1 MAENT
6 IEIEVELKGRKT
18 VEEGLETLKSGSK
31 DVGEGFKGLTSVMD
45 KSSAQIGEGLSTMS
59 EAVGDS
65 VDAFKSLGE
74 ATSMMGT
81 TGKVSLLGMIGPIGL
96 VTTAVA
102 GLWEGFRQLTGMAK
116 QAEEREQAMA
126 AAAADLES
134 KLESLAEGG
143 VTPTGK
149 ALKSLMRN
157 ILDSQVA
164 KEELEKRIEK
174 LNKKYFAYRD
184 AVKATEKAQKEMNSQ
199 LKDSAN
205 NYAGLNH
212 AVSLHTQAKSVE
224 AKAYKILN
232 TELEKLQ
239 KQQEVLSV
247 QLAKAAKL
255 EEQAR
260 RNTYD
265 VVKAK
270 VDELIGRKKAIEVMQ
285 AENETRDEEIQQLS
299 KIAAAENERALK
311 AKAKQADDEQD
322 LKTLRRLR
330 DELEAYV
337 KANEQNA
344 QATNAQLQ
352 ADKVTEAFQQK
363 RAQAAAA
370 RAQKRKADQMALL
383 ALEQKRIMQQS
394 QLNQL
399 DIKLTKEGDAEL
411 LALARERYETGLQ
424 LAKDDAMK
432 RAIVLKQ
439 YQLETQTIRD
449 QAEARE
455 HDRLKRQREASRKMQ
470 AETAAGRKKQMEDEV
485 KAQIEMVANFQ
496 NFTKELTKSTASE
509 VNAAAATLGQI
520 IDDYGKGFA
529 RATAEAILFGDV
541 SGKTFKQATGEILK
555 SLAIEASVQALMKG
569 AQALAMLFV
578 NPVEAGN
585 LAASAAAYGAA
596 AAAARAGAGALGVGG
611 GGTAAGGGTTASPSG
626 APQVAGAPQREQAET
641 RETVVN
647 INFGGAVIY
656 DSQEAA
662 RRAMMNELVRT
673 YNSAPRGSARFNMGR

>member
-1 MAENT
+1 MAENV
-6 IEIEVELKGRKT
+6 IEIDVELKGGKSVT
-18 VEEGLETLKSGSK
+18 EQLTNLKDGAGEI
-31 DVGEGFKGLTSVMD
+31 GEGFKGVTKVMD
-45 KSSAQIGEGLSTMS
+45 KSSAQIAEGLSTMS
-59 EAVGDS
+59 DAVGDS

-74 ATSMMGT
+74 ASTAMGKS
-81 TGKVSLLGMIGPIGL
+81 GKVSLLGMLGPIGL
-96 VTTAVA
+96 VVTAVA

-149 ALKSLMRN
+149 ALKSLMKN

-174 LNKKYFAYRD
+174 LNKKYFKYRD
-184 AVKATEKAQKEMNSQ
+184 AVKAVEKAQKEVNKE
-199 LKDSAN
+199 LKDSAH

-212 AVSLHTQAKSVE
+212 AVSVHTSAKAAE

-232 TELEKLQ
+232 TEMEKLQ
-239 KQQEVLSV
+239 KQQEKLSIE
-247 QLAKAAKL
+247 LAKAAKL

-270 VDELIGRKKAIEVMQ
+270 VDELIGRKKAIEVMK
-285 AENETRDEEIQQLS
+285 AENETRDEEIQQLT
-299 KIAAAENERALK
+299 KITAAENERALK

-322 LKTLRRLR
+322 LNTLRRLR

-337 KANEQNA
+337 KANEKSA

-363 RAQAAAA
+363 RAQARAA
-370 RAQKRKADQMALL
+370 RAQKRKADMMALL
-383 ALEQKRIMQQS
+383 ALEQKRIIQQG
-394 QLNQL
+394 QLNEL
-399 DIKLTKEGDAEL
+399 NIKLTKQGDDEL

-424 LAKDDAMK
+424 LAKNDAMK
-432 RAIVLKQ
+432 RAIVEKQ
-439 YQLETQTIRD
+439 YQLETQTIMD

-455 HDRLKRQREASRKMQ
+455 MARLERQDEANRKMQ
-470 AETAAGRKKQMEDEV
+470 AEAAARRDKNL
-485 KAQIEMVANFQ
+485 QIELANQ
-496 NFTKELTKSTASE
+496 KKLMDQVRA
-509 VNAAAATLGQI
+509 V
-520 IDDYGKGFA
+520 IDMYGEGL
-529 RATAEAILFGDV
+529 AEAGVAALMFGE
-541 SGKTFKQATGEILK
+541 GFKKVAGEVLK
-555 SLAIEASVQALMKG
+555 GLAIESAVRALMEG
-569 AQALAMLFV
+569 AKALAALFV
-578 NPVEAGN
+578 NP
-585 LAASAAAYGAA
+585 AAAAAHAKSAGLYTAA

-611 GGTAAGGGTTASPSG
+611 SGTAAGGGTTASPSG
-626 APQVAGAPQREQAET
+626 APQVAGAPQRERAET